1 MFGRF
6 CWQNKKTKTKKDIP
20 SINLVLCYII
30 WKYEEILYDQQ
41 INFDWDLHFPKTVEQ
56 SNKKTAK
63 LITLVSG
70 KFDVTIETK
79 HSLRK
84 CNYSNIISVQNSYSA
99 LSQFLPLTSPISN
112 SLDANISLVS
122 SGNISLTHG
131 ILSLTVHR

>member
-6 CWQNKKTKTKKDIP
+6 CWQNKKTKTKKNIP

-41 INFDWDLHFPKTVEQ
+41 INFDWDH
-56 SNKKTAK
+56 KKTAK
-63 LITLVSG
+63 LITLVSD

-99 LSQFLPLTSPISN
+99 LSQLLPLTSPISN
-112 SLDANISLVS
+112 SLDANVSLVS
-122 SGNISLTHG
+122 SGNISLTHC